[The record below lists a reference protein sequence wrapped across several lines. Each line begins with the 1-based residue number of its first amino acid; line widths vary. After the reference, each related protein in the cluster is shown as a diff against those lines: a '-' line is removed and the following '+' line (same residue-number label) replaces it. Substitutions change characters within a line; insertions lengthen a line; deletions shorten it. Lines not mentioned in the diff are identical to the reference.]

1 MAFLKP
7 YIRKYYKLFL
17 LAIGFLS
24 FEAICDL
31 LQPTLMARIVD
42 VGIKNRDLTY
52 VLRTGGLMLLIT
64 GFGAVCA
71 VIRNLVSSRVSQRFG
86 KELRLD
92 LFSKIQT
99 MSFEQAS
106 QYETG
111 SLVTRL
117 TNDVTQTQN
126 FVNGLMRIFVKA
138 PLLCIGSII
147 MAILLDPQLA
157 MIIAIIVPVIIGI
170 IYLNTRI
177 GYPFFKKVQS
187 ALDRL
192 NGVMREYLAG
202 VRVIKAFNRFDYEE
216 KRFADANQNL
226 ADRQTSAMRVMA
238 IFSPLT
244 TLTIN
249 LGILCVLWFGG
260 KAINSGDLATGKII
274 AFINYMTQMMNALMM
289 ITMVFTM
296 YVRARASAERI
307 GVIMDLED
315 TLPKAENP
323 VAATGPKG
331 VIFRQVSFAYAIN
344 PAEPI
349 LHEISFTCQPGTI
362 LGIIGTTGSGKSTL
376 VNLIPRFYDVTA
388 GSILVNGT
396 DIRQMDEQALREL
409 VAIVPQKN
417 TLFTGSI
424 IENIRWGDARA
435 DLSAVEAAARVA
447 QAHDFVLSF
456 PEGYETKLGQ
466 GGVNLSGGQRQRL
479 AIARALVRR
488 PEILIL
494 DDCTSAVDVLT
505 EARIHE
511 GMRQFSKDMTCILIA
526 QRISAVKDADHILVI
541 ENGQIA
547 SEGTHDE
554 LMRSSQI
561 YQDICA
567 SQFGKE
573 ACHD

>member
-1 MAFLKP
+1 
-7 YIRKYYKLFL
+7 
-17 LAIGFLS
+17 
-24 FEAICDL
+24 
-31 LQPTLMARIVD
+31 
-42 VGIKNRDLTY
+42 
-52 VLRTGGLMLLIT
+52 
-64 GFGAVCA
+64 
-71 VIRNLVSSRVSQRFG
+71 
-86 KELRLD
+86 
-92 LFSKIQT
+92 
-99 MSFEQAS
+99 
-106 QYETG
+106 
-111 SLVTRL
+111 
-117 TNDVTQTQN
+117 
-126 FVNGLMRIFVKA
+126 
-138 PLLCIGSII
+138 
-147 MAILLDPQLA
+147 
-157 MIIAIIVPVIIGI
+157 
-170 IYLNTRI
+170 
-177 GYPFFKKVQS
+177 
-187 ALDRL
+187 
-192 NGVMREYLAG
+192 
-202 VRVIKAFNRFDYEE
+202 
-216 KRFADANQNL
+216 
-226 ADRQTSAMRVMA
+226 
-238 IFSPLT
+238 
-244 TLTIN
+244 
-249 LGILCVLWFGG
+249 
-260 KAINSGDLATGKII
+260 
-274 AFINYMTQMMNALMM
+274 
-289 ITMVFTM
+289 
-296 YVRARASAERI
+296 
-307 GVIMDLED
+307 
-315 TLPKAENP
+315 
-323 VAATGPKG
+323 
-331 VIFRQVSFAYAIN
+331 
-344 PAEPI
+344 
-349 LHEISFTCQPGTI
+349 
-362 LGIIGTTGSGKSTL
+362 
-376 VNLIPRFYDVTA
+376 VTA

-435 DLSAVEAAARVA
+435 DQSAVEAAARVA

-541 ENGQIA
+541 ENGRIA